1 MPKASRCLGDKM
13 EFKHKPVMLQECI
26 DGLNINPDGIYLD
39 CTLGGGGHSSQ
50 ILARLKSGR
59 LIAVDKDADALK
71 SAQKRLEEYKDKIT
85 YIHDDFKNVITHLD
99 ELGVEKLDGVLI
111 DLGVSSYQL
120 DNADRG
126 FSYNADAPLDM
137 RMDQS
142 QYLDAKKVV
151 NEYSQ
156 EKLAEIIWQYGED
169 RLSKAIARDVVEYR
183 KTKSIET
190 TGELAKIIE
199 NAYPAK
205 LRWKFGNPCKRT
217 FQAIRIEVN
226 GELKDLDRVVNDLVL
241 RLKVGGRICIIT
253 FHSLEDR
260 IVKRVFVELNKEC
273 VCSPHQPICT
283 CNKRKDIEILTK
295 KPLVASKQELE
306 DNSRASCAKLRI
318 AQRV

>member
-1 MPKASRCLGDKM
+1 
-13 EFKHKPVMLQECI
+13 MLEECI
-26 DGLNINPDGIYLD
+26 EGLKINPDGVYLD

-50 ILARLKSGR
+50 ILARLKGGR

-71 SAQKRLEEYKDKIT
+71 SAQKRLEEYEDKIT

-99 ELGVEKLDGVLI
+99 ELGIEKLDGVLI

-156 EKLAEIIWQYGED
+156 EALADVIWRYGED
-169 RLSKAIARDVVEYR
+169 KLSRAIARDIVEYR
-183 KTKSIET
+183 KTKPIEM

-199 NAYPAK
+199 EAYPAK

-241 RLKVGGRICIIT
+241 RLKAGGRICIIT

-273 VCSPHQPICT
+273 ICPPHQPICT
-283 CNKRKDIEILTK
+283 CNKRREVEIITK

>member
-1 MPKASRCLGDKM
+1 M

-26 DGLNINPDGIYLD
+26 EGLQINPDGVYLD

-50 ILARLKSGR
+50 ILARLKGGK
-59 LIAVDKDADALK
+59 LIAVDKDADALRNAK
-71 SAQKRLEEYKDKIT
+71 ERLEEYKDKIT
-85 YIHDDFKNVITHLD
+85 YIHDDFKNVISHLD
-99 ELGVEKLDGVLI
+99 ELGIEKLDGVLI

-126 FSYNADAPLDM
+126 FSYNADAQLDM

-156 EKLAEIIWQYGED
+156 EALADIIWRYGED
-169 RLSKAIARDVVEYR
+169 KLSKAIARRIVEYR
-183 KTKSIET
+183 STKAIET
-190 TGELAKIIE
+190 TGELAKLIE
-199 NAYPAK
+199 EAYPAK

-226 GELKDLDRVVNDLVL
+226 GELKELDRVVNDLVL
-241 RLKVGGRICIIT
+241 RLKEGGRICIIT

-273 VCSPHQPICT
+273 ICPPHQPICT
-283 CNKRKDIEILTK
+283 CNKRREVEIITK